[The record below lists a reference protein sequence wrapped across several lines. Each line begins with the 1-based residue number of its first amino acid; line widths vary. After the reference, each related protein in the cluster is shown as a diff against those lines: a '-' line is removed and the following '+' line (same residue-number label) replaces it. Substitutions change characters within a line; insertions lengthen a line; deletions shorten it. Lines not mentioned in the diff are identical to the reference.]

1 MDLLLMRKTTALM
14 QITAIAVDEDALDG
28 VGSLSGIQ
36 CSHVRAGEDLLT
48 QMSQPAASQACHL
61 KIDQQ
66 LILPDAINLHE
77 SSLQSTPY
85 LSICPIEIA

>member
-1 MDLLLMRKTTALM
+1 MTYSVRANENSTSM

-61 KIDQQ
+61 
-66 LILPDAINLHE
+66 ING
-77 SSLQSTPY
+77 SF
-85 LSICPIEIA
+85 